1 MWDGRIDP
9 RTDTR
14 SLITMRSVHEHAV
27 RRKRWNRAFNTAS
40 VKGYEPIVKKRALQ
54 LVEELDK
61 RSSLDGGKTRDSI
74 DLSQWLTF
82 FTCVVSHA
90 IFLLIDIGSRFD
102 LMGDMV
108 FGGGFELMRDGQDNE
123 GIWTLLEGA
132 LEYVLQAI
140 PINH

>member
-14 SLITMRSVHEHAV
+14 SLITMRSVHEHAI

-61 RSSLDGGKTRDSI
+61 RSLSDGGKTQNSI

-82 FTCVVSHA
+82 FTYVISRIH
-90 IFLLIDIGSRFD
+90 FNSIDFVPRFD

-123 GIWTLLEGA
+123 GIWTLLESA
-132 LEYVLQAI
+132 LEYVASEI
-140 PINH
+140 PIDS